1 VGDSNKTFDTLLS
14 NIPKQVGP
22 NQAIQST
29 SINVNG
35 LLPVSKGYYRYMG
48 SLTAPPC
55 TEGVEWLILKEP
67 ISVSTEQLAVYKKS
81 FSDNSR
87 AAQPVNQRPILESM

>member
-1 VGDSNKTFDTLLS
+1 
-14 NIPKQVGP
+14 
-22 NQAIQST
+22 
-29 SINVNG
+29 
-35 LLPVSKGYYRYMG
+35 MG

-81 FSDNSR
+81 FSDNAR
-87 AAQPVNQRPILESM
+87 AAQPVNRRPILEGM